1 MHNKDCFKDVQKN
14 TENGCQQNYPPI
26 CELKQVSII
35 VKYSAVVWSA
45 RLTLDNIAPTK
56 KVQKSVFFAI
66 FERKLIFFII
76 INFPAFMYYTYIG
89 QLFVFDTKFNKYLC
103 MIKKIINNI
112 KYKTLL

>member
-1 MHNKDCFKDVQKN
+1 MHNKDCIKDVQKN

-26 CELKQVSII
+26 CELKQVSIL

-66 FERKLIFFII
+66 FERKLIFLII
-76 INFPAFMYYTYIG
+76 INFPAFMY
-89 QLFVFDTKFNKYLC
+89 
-103 MIKKIINNI
+103 
-112 KYKTLL
+112 